1 MISDYEQMVC
11 YHYSLTD
18 YQLCLK
24 IDPKFFTFGG
34 GKLAKCFELAK
45 EYLTKYK
52 TAPSEQ
58 DVVDMAKMR
67 NLDDQLT
74 ENFIHTVYLS
84 KDSYKES
91 DPKWLYDRTT
101 SWAKWQ
107 NTISHVID
115 TATYLRQV
123 EDHLTLDSIDEKLE
137 RARSMLNTGLVLDFS
152 DSENKGKHLWC
163 AADHKQEKMKRRST
177 GYSFIDFCLG
187 GGYWDG
193 SLVVF
198 VGQPKVGK
206 SNFLCNLAAKSVTS
220 GYNVA
225 YISCELPEEMILSR
239 IGANMFGIPIASYD
253 ETAADEMGMSKRISQ
268 FRSRSVVQPGE
279 LYVKSYGTSTLTT
292 VMLESDLLAEEERMS
307 MELGRPFHFD
317 VVYIDYINIMS
328 NWRNPNTENTYMKIK
343 QLAEDVK
350 AVGIAHNWAMVTATQ
365 TNRAQADSND
375 MSVSDVAESHAL
387 LATVDCMF
395 GICAD
400 PIMRSQGTYFL
411 KCLADRVSPQE
422 NKRKKFDIDKQFL
435 RITEDLNSPII
446 EVGTAIDGV
455 IANSREK
462 RSQGRSLGN
471 VPNVTSTVP
480 TITPV
485 GQQAQQEQVKPIG
498 VQDIV
503 GDLKDDTD
511 GHDVNPALHRPMSIF
526 DTSTYNGGKMGGVF
540 ANRNGL

>member
-1 MISDYEQMVC
+1 MVC

-24 IDPKFFTFGG
+24 IEPKFFTFGG
-34 GKLAKCFELAK
+34 GKLSKCFELAK

-52 TAPSEQ
+52 TAPTEQ
-58 DVVDMAKMR
+58 DIVDMAKMR
-67 NLDDQLT
+67 GIDDQLT
-74 ENFIHTVYLS
+74 ENFIHTIYLS

-107 NTISHVID
+107 NTIAHVVD
-115 TATYLRQV
+115 TATYLRRV
-123 EDHLTLDSIDEKLE
+123 EDSLTLDSIDEKLE

-152 DSENKGKHLWC
+152 DSANKGKRLWC
-163 AADHKQEKMKRRST
+163 ASDHKQEKMKRRST
-177 GYSFIDFCLG
+177 GYPFIDFCLG

-193 SLVVF
+193 SLTVF

-239 IGANMFGIPIASYD
+239 IGSNMFGIPIASYD
-253 ETAADEMGMSKRISQ
+253 EIATDEMGMSKRLSQ
-268 FRSRSVVQPGE
+268 FRSRAVIQPGE
-279 LYVKSYGTSTLTT
+279 LYVKSYGTSTLTSM
-292 VMLESDLLAEEERMS
+292 MLESDLIAEEERMS
-307 MELGRPFHFD
+307 MELGKPFHFD

-328 NWRNPNTENTYMKIK
+328 NWRNPNSENTYMKIK

-365 TNRAQADSND
+365 TNRGQADSND
-375 MSVSDVAESHAL
+375 MSVADVAESHAL

-422 NKRKKFDIDKQFL
+422 NKRKKFDIDKQYL
-435 RITEDLNSPII
+435 RITEDMNAQIVD
-446 EVGTAIDGV
+446 VGSAIDG
-455 IANSREK
+455 IIENARYHK
-462 RSQGRSLGN
+462 KQQGKGYDS
-471 VPNVTSTVP
+471 VPRVTSTVP
-480 TITPV
+480 SITPV
-485 GQQAQQEQVKPIG
+485 GATQSVQEQPKSVGVADIIG
-498 VQDIV
+498 N
-503 GDLKDDTD
+503 LKTVDD
-511 GHDVNPALHRPMSIF
+511 GHDINPSVGKPMSIF
-526 DTSTYNGGKMGGVF
+526 DTSVYNGGKTGGIF
-540 ANRNGL
+540 ANRNGI